1 MTRRAIAGI
10 ALMMLITF
18 GACSSSSDGE
28 VAASDPAGGGDTASP
43 DADTPEEVVDLGDL
57 ARIGT
62 DDPLN
67 QDSLAPGAERMRF
80 SVPIEVAPG
89 QNNIA
94 FTGPVDHPDVP
105 GWVTRISTNIMRP
118 DGSVP
123 PVDIIHLH
131 HGVWLNQGEQDIT
144 RPGLPERMYAAG
156 EEKTVGNMPL
166 GYGYFND
173 PEDDWIINYM
183 LHNAIPAPETIHIVY
198 DLDFIPADVPEAAD
212 IAEARPV
219 WLDVDNGSIY
229 PIFDALLDADTD
241 GDGLYTFPTDTAEAE
256 AAGVGRWVADKN
268 YQLLAGAGH
277 LHPGGLF
284 VDIFLER
291 DGAAAEPG
299 SAAADNA
306 EGNRTHLFRSEAV
319 YYEPAGP
326 VSWDV
331 SMTATPADWRIDL
344 RAGDTLDISTTY
356 DVSKASWYEAM
367 GIFVLW
373 ATEEPG
379 GSDPFVDDVNLPGEV
394 THGELPENDNHGG
407 EDTGLPDP
415 RDIPSGEVADVIGI
429 ADFVYEEGDISEG
442 DAETIPVVNQ
452 GETITFDNSFDNEQE
467 NGIWHTVTACEAPC
481 TASTGV
487 AFPIADGRVQFD
499 SGELGTGGPPTADRV
514 DWATPADLDPGT
526 YTYFCRVHPFM
537 RGAFR
542 VVEPAATTS

>member
-1 MTRRAIAGI
+1 MTRRTIAGI
-10 ALMMLITF
+10 ALLMIISV
-18 GACSSSSDGE
+18 GACSSSDDGE
-28 VAASDPAGGGDTASP
+28 VAASDPAGGADTETP
-43 DADTPEEVVDLGDL
+43 DAEPAEAVVDLGDVE
-57 ARIGT
+57 RIGA

-67 QDSLAPGAERMRF
+67 QDALAPGAERLRF

-94 FTGPVDHPDVP
+94 FTGPVEHPDVP

-118 DGSVP
+118 DGTVP

-156 EEKTVGNMPL
+156 EEKTIGNMPL

-198 DLDFIPADVPEAAD
+198 DLDFIPAEAPEAAD

-219 WLDVDNGSIY
+219 WLDIDNGSIY
-229 PIFDALLDADTD
+229 PIFDVLLDADTD
-241 GDGLYTFPTDTAEAE
+241 GDGLYTFPTDTPEAE
-256 AAGVGRWVADKN
+256 TAGVGRWVADKN
-268 YQLLAGAGH
+268 YQLLGGAGH

-291 DGAAAEPG
+291 GGAAAAPG
-299 SAAADNA
+299 SPAADNA
-306 EGNRTHLFRSEAV
+306 EGNRTQLFRSEAV

-331 SMTATPADWRIDL
+331 SMTATPPEWRVAVQ
-344 RAGDTLDISTTY
+344 AGDTLDISTTY

-379 GSDPFVDDVNLPGEV
+379 GSDPYVDDVNLPGEV

-452 GETITFDNSFDNEQE
+452 GESITFDNSFDNEQE
-467 NGIWHTVTACEAPC
+467 NGIWHTVTACAAPC

-542 VVEPAATTS
+542 VVEPVATTN